1 MKRFRILLTIL
12 LIFVA
17 FSANANYLVKTI
29 YIKPNNVQN
38 VPFDKIR
45 GWMDDVQQLY
55 IEEMSKYGYGDK
67 TFKYEREHNGNIKV
81 NVINTNRP
89 SHIYQ
94 SNTWENIEPE
104 IPERFKDQKN
114 VHVFIVGGIDTINL
128 NRGCCQWG
136 VGWPIY
142 NFNFG
147 GSCIVAENANTSMVR
162 LITHEVGHTFSLYH
176 TGTANTIM
184 GSGEELLEYEARW
197 LDKHYFFNPDRII
210 KWQHPKVNQ
219 VFNVEEIKDNIISI
233 KINITSPNDLYQIV
247 VMDNDIL
254 VLGWQ
259 YIDGKNTNRHYND
272 LVASLVNLCYSNYNL
287 INGGFL
293 IIVFEDIKD
302 KADTLLS
309 LTGYTLEEFT
319 KLLPHFSKCFLA
331 YMETHTLDGKP
342 RIKRRYKPYKNSC
355 FASHEDMLLF
365 ILIYLHEAPKQ
376 VLFGTLFGMAQPL
389 ANKWIHLL
397 LPILNTALA
406 ELEELP
412 SRETVPTSMC
422 DTCEV
427 SSQSQDKAYFFS

>member
-1 MKRFRILLTIL
+1 MNKK
-12 LIFVA
+12 
-17 FSANANYLVKTI
+17 NY
-29 YIKPNNVQN
+29 
-38 VPFDKIR
+38 
-45 GWMDDVQQLY
+45 
-55 IEEMSKYGYGDK
+55 S
-67 TFKYEREHNGNIKV
+67 
-81 NVINTNRP
+81 
-89 SHIYQ
+89 
-94 SNTWENIEPE
+94 
-104 IPERFKDQKN
+104 
-114 VHVFIVGGIDTINL
+114 
-128 NRGCCQWG
+128 
-136 VGWPIY
+136 
-142 NFNFG
+142 
-147 GSCIVAENANTSMVR
+147 
-162 LITHEVGHTFSLYH
+162 
-176 TGTANTIM
+176 
-184 GSGEELLEYEARW
+184 
-197 LDKHYFFNPDRII
+197 
-210 KWQHPKVNQ
+210 
-219 VFNVEEIKDNIISI
+219 
-233 KINITSPNDLYQIV
+233 
-247 VMDNDIL
+247 
-254 VLGWQ
+254 
-259 YIDGKNTNRHYND
+259 RHYND